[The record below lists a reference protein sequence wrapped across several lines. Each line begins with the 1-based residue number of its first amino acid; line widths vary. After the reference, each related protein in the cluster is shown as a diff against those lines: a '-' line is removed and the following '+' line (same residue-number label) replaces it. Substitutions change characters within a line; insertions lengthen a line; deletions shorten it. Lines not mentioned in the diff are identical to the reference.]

1 MAKKG
6 AFVYIDAE
14 NLNSS
19 AQACSY
25 QGIDYPKLLNWL
37 RTSRSAERIYFYAGY
52 EDEATKQKYELLGK
66 QGYVLGLKQVMHYH
80 GITSRHKLF
89 CPSCGQTNNHKIKRK
104 GRSKA
109 NCDSEL
115 TLDVINDGV
124 RKKYNE
130 IIVFS
135 GDGDFCR
142 MYQYVADTIK
152 KKVTVYAPMNGTPGK
167 RTSTAVKKL
176 GSARIITL
184 NALEGILPHYGVK

>member
-19 AQACSY
+19 AQECGY
-25 QGIDYPKLLNWL
+25 KGIDYPKLLNWL
-37 RTSRSAERIYFYAGY
+37 RSSRNAERAYLYAGY
-52 EDEATKQKYELLGK
+52 EDESTKQAYEKLGK
-66 QGYVLGLKQVMHYH
+66 QGYVLGLKKVMHYPA
-80 GITSRHKLF
+80 TKTKHKLT
-89 CPSCGQTNNHKIKRK
+89 CPSCGEINSHKITHK

-124 RKKYNE
+124 RKKYKE

-142 MYQYVADTIK
+142 MYQYVTDSIK
-152 KKVTVYAPMNGTPGK
+152 KKVTVYAPMSGTPGK
-167 RTSTAVKKL
+167 RTSRAVKAL
-176 GSARIITL
+176 AAARIITL
-184 NALEGILPHYGVK
+184 NALEAILPHYGIK